1 MEYVIVNIFL
11 PAGDV
16 QYDVRIPLDV
26 NVHAGVK
33 LIADAISRLCAE
45 SYLPSRSSFL
55 AKRGNGTMLNPEKT
69 FRECGIQYGS
79 ELILI

>member
-11 PAGDV
+11 PAANL

-26 NVHAGVK
+26 NVHTGVK

-45 SYLPSRSSFL
+45 SYLPSGNSFL
-55 AKRGNGTMLNPEKT
+55 ANRGNGSMLNPEKN
-69 FRECGIQYGS
+69 FRECGIQNGS